1 MLPAGRAVAPGVSST
16 LVDQVRAA
24 LTAARKNRD
33 GDRTLL
39 YSTLLSDFGNKEIQ
53 LGHALSDAEQLAV
66 VQSAIKRRKESVEA
80 FEKGNR
86 PELAAKEKAEIAT
99 LEQYL
104 PAQVSP
110 DEIRTAV
117 KEAVAAG
124 AKDLGSVMG
133 KVMPVF
139 KGRADGKLIN
149 QIVREELAG

>member
-1 MLPAGRAVAPGVSST
+1 MSST

-39 YSTLLSDFGNKEIQ
+39 YSTLLSDFGNSEIQ
-53 LGHALSDAEQLAV
+53 LGHALSEAEQLDV
-66 VQSAIKRRKESVEA
+66 VRKAIKRRRESVDA
-80 FEKGNR
+80 YTKGNR
-86 PELAAKEKAEIAT
+86 MDLADKESAEIKE

-104 PAQVSP
+104 PPAVSD

-117 KEAVAAG
+117 KAAIAGG

-133 KVMPVF
+133 KVMPAF